1 MDQFLFTQKYRMAM
15 KLMLHRRF
23 VENGYTIGSLYVN
36 GTYFCD
42 TLEDKDRALT
52 RDTALNEIRK
62 IKIPGKTAIPTGIYK
77 VVVNPSPT
85 KKRVLPRLLDVP
97 GFGGI
102 LIHRGNTKRDTAGC
116 ILIGENKS
124 KGKVVYSTE
133 YERRLVEI
141 LAEAQERGE
150 EITIEIN
157 RESIAE
163 TRGHTALQITGRN
176 PKSPDRVGK

>member
-1 MDQFLFTQKYRMAM
+1 M

-23 VENGYTIGSLYVN
+23 IENGYTIGALYIN

-42 TLEDKDRALT
+42 TLENKDRALT

-62 IKIPGKTAIPTGIYK
+62 IKIPGKTAIPTGVYK

-85 KKRVLPRLLDVP
+85 KKRILPRLLDVP

-116 ILIGENKS
+116 ILIGENKA
-124 KGKVVYSTE
+124 KGKVAHSTE

-141 LAEAQERGE
+141 LARTQERGE
-150 EITIEIN
+150 EITIEVN

-163 TRGHTALQITGRN
+163 AEKNNGVQRPFQKRGDSEK
-176 PKSPDRVGK
+176 PYE